1 MKLRVITLLAFS
13 FVTLG
18 ITAQS
23 VKNIKGEVI
32 YRAPESVSIE
42 EAKRI
47 ALEYAKIQLIADE
60 FGTLVSES
68 NINITENK
76 NGNSSSTF
84 HSLSSS
90 DVKGEWIETTEE
102 PKFQISFEQN
112 MLIVK
117 VKVAGRIREIK
128 SAKIDC
134 NAKILCNGTETRFEQ
149 TEFKSGDQLFLQ
161 FSSPVDGFLAVYLI
175 DSNKDAYCLLPYQS
189 DSDGKTA
196 IKHGHEYI
204 FFSQKESPEEER
216 SLVDEYVMTCDK
228 DIEYNQLYIVFSPN
242 NFTKALD
249 KNAGETLPRMLS
261 YEDFHK
267 WLAKCRRHDVK
278 MTTEIK
284 YITIKK

>member
-1 MKLRVITLLAFS
+1 MKLRVIALLAFS
-13 FVTLG
+13 FVALG
-18 ITAQS
+18 IAAQS
-23 VKNIKGEVI
+23 VKKVKGEVI
-32 YRAPESVSIE
+32 YRAPESMSIE
-42 EAKRI
+42 EAKRT

-68 NINITENK
+68 NVNIIENK
-76 NGNSSSTF
+76 DGNSSSVF

-102 PKFQISFEQN
+102 PEYQIRFEQN

-117 VKVAGRIREIK
+117 VEVAGRIREIK

-134 NAKILCNGTETRFEQ
+134 NAKILRNGTEARFEQ
-149 TEFKSGDQLFLQ
+149 NEFKSGDELFLQ
-161 FSSPVDGFLAVYLI
+161 FSSPVDGFLAVYLL
-175 DSNKDAYCLLPYQS
+175 DSNMDAYCLLPYQS
-189 DSDGKTA
+189 DPDGKTP
-196 IKHGHEYI
+196 IEHGREYI
-204 FFSQKESPEEER
+204 FFSQKDAPKEER

-228 DIEYNQLYIVFSPN
+228 DVEHNQIYIVFSPN

-261 YEDFHK
+261 YEDFQK

-284 YITIKK
+284 SITIKK